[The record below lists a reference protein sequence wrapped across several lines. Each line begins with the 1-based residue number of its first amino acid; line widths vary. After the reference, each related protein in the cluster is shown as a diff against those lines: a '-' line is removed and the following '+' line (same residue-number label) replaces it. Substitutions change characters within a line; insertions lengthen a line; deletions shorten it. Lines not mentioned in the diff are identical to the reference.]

1 MGQGVGQGGQE
12 EGGLARADAAASLC
26 GSTPQVGGGAN
37 LPLARPEQ
45 EDEQGLREA
54 LCERRSVHLRGHDPF
69 DGEAPGPC
77 LRISKQFQKVYSAK
91 FAFTEFSEVRHGPGP
106 LPIGSYCAA
115 QPGYEPAG
123 CLTVTVRRFQKLIR
137 AISMIKAERVGSS

>member
-1 MGQGVGQGGQE
+1 MGV
-12 EGGLARADAAASLC
+12 
-26 GSTPQVGGGAN
+26 
-37 LPLARPEQ
+37 LPLINDATPGDSPLLTGHSIQRSAWK
-45 EDEQGLREA
+45 GNSANFA
-54 LCERRSVHLRGHDPF
+54 L
-69 DGEAPGPC
+69 
-77 LRISKQFQKVYSAK
+77 
-91 FAFTEFSEVRHGPGP
+91 TEFSEVRHGPGP